1 MFRSF
6 LALIALAFALPA
18 QAVKIQKL
26 ECFAQNKT
34 KVEVTFVRAIDPLNP
49 WIGTYNFGAQLEVFS
64 SRGVYGRA
72 DMRMSPLQYT
82 TDLDMRGDAAG
93 LDGGAV
99 YLRLAPIVTEGNF
112 SGHYRG
118 QLFVNDLDAKA
129 YFNFKDVGN
138 QPGLTCTAQ

>member
-1 MFRSF
+1 MIRAI
-6 LALIALAFALPA
+6 LALLVVAFIVPA
-18 QAVKIQKL
+18 YAVKIQKL

-64 SRGVYGRA
+64 SRGIYGRT

-82 TDLDMRGDAAG
+82 TDIDMRGDAAG

-99 YLRLAPIVTEGNF
+99 YLRLSPIVSGGNF
-112 SGHYRG
+112 SGQYRG

-129 YFNFKDVGN
+129 YFNFRDAGN